1 MKIAQPRPSTGPT
14 HGRRIAPGRTGATGF
29 AAQVQ
34 ASPTGPAAVA
44 APRPIAAL
52 SAVRAAQEIPDR
64 PGGQRRALARGRRL
78 LDALEQIRL
87 GLLEGALPEASMRRL
102 AGLLQ
107 AERPSIAD
115 ATLAV
120 VLDEIELRAAV
131 ELAKGQQVFGGT
143 E

>member
-14 HGRRIAPGRTGATGF
+14 HGRRIVPGRTGATGF

-34 ASPTGPAAVA
+34 APPTGPAAVS
-44 APRPIAAL
+44 APSPIATL
-52 SAVRAAQEIPDR
+52 SAVLAAQEVSDG
-64 PGGQRRALARGRRL
+64 PGGQRRALARGRSL

-87 GLLEGALPEASMRRL
+87 GLLEGAPPEASMRRL

-107 AERPSIAD
+107 AERPSIPD
-115 ATLAV
+115 AALAV

-131 ELAKGQQVFGGT
+131 ELAKRQQVFAET